1 MRLLD
6 IWERCDEGDKELTR
20 DQERFDE
27 TMFSILHTLK
37 HVGNRFKRKE
47 EGG

>member
-1 MRLLD
+1 MRETKGSHE
-6 IWERCDEGDKELTR
+6 IKKTITR

-47 EGG
+47 EGGG